1 MALMRDAS
9 EVHEEKVTAAEEGK
23 ARCDACGRHLAP
35 ADLIGWDASDND
47 LAGEHTDANDLLWIC
62 RCCRDGGGVGRCDA
76 CDRLV
81 PADDLMRV
89 GPSKAVPEGIIC
101 TEC

>member
-1 MALMRDAS
+1 MSHIADFDPAYDV
-9 EVHEEKVTAAEEGK
+9 E
-23 ARCDACGRHLAP
+23 ARCDACGRKLAP
-35 ADLIGWDASDND
+35 ADLVAWDASDND
-47 LAGEHTDANDLLWIC
+47 LAGEHTDPNDVAWIC

-81 PADDLMRV
+81 PAEDMHHV
-89 GPSKAVPEGIIC
+89 GPHFGVPEGHIC